1 MNSLFK
7 RIFIFFSFV
16 LGLNLIAG
24 GCCCIPEVSCVGVR
38 ASLTIATNMSKE
50 GIAIKD
56 SAIGTSWKNT
66 VEKNLSD
73 IKSYQNEMTNER
85 KKINA
90 IQNALLVENLKEEY
104 FYMIM
109 SEVNNVNSQYNGN
122 EAQLLLLES
131 QIDLM
136 LNNISEVNRKKDN
149 ALEELLG
156 IK

>member
-1 MNSLFK
+1 MNTLLK
-7 RIFIFFSFV
+7 KIFIFFSFII
-16 LGLNLIAG
+16 GINLVAG

-50 GIAIKD
+50 GISLRD
-56 SAIGTSWKNT
+56 SNIGSSWENT
-66 VEKNLSD
+66 VENNLFD
-73 IKSYQNEMTNER
+73 IKNYQNEMTNER

-90 IQNALLVENLKEEY
+90 IQHALIVENLKEEY
-104 FYMIM
+104 FYRIM
-109 SEVNNVNSQYNGN
+109 SELNNINSQYNGN

-136 LNNISEVNRKKDN
+136 LNNITEANRKKDN
-149 ALEELLG
+149 ALEEMLG